1 MEIPTIASY
10 NPTEANPELCMGRRT
25 EPDRR
30 WSPLVFRAYQCTK
43 KPVEGD
49 LCQTC
54 FRRSTNGS
62 QEWCNRVTEDLPP
75 DSHVAGSTWFLK
87 KLDEGKLK
95 FNGIPVGRDQTL
107 EPAIKDSDALN
118 ETISHLEKELAEVK
132 ASCNFQNSLLVDI
145 AYLVR
150 PYDTDSNETM
160 ATSIKRIVE
169 RMIVAEAANQ
179 DLRNELADVKN
190 DLYAA
195 EANAVDRGCRLKELK
210 EQREAILRA
219 LGIQTV

>member
-1 MEIPTIASY
+1 MEIPAFDSY

-30 WSPLVFRAYQCTK
+30 WSPHVFRAYQCTK

-54 FRRSTNGS
+54 FRRSTSGS

-118 ETISHLEKELAEVK
+118 ETINHLEKELAEVK
-132 ASCNFQNSLLVDI
+132 AFRDIQNSLLVDI
-145 AYLVR
+145 ALVIR
-150 PYDTDSNETM
+150 YDTDCSETM
-160 ATSIKRIVE
+160 DTSIRRIVE

-179 DLRNELADVKN
+179 DLRNELAVVKN